1 MFKIW
6 NRTNKSDVNAIIDK
20 KNPQCAWHTL
30 IQKNICMF
38 EWWGEGVITINWY
51 LFIDS
56 DGMIGRLKFTVK

>member
-20 KNPQCAWHTL
+20 KPSMRLTYPNS
-30 IQKNICMF
+30 KKICMF